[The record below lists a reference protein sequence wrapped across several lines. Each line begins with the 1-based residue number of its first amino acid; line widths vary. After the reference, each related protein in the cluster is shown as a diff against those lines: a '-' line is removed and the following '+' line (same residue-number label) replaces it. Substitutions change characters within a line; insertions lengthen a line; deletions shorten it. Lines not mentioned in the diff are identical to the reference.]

1 MSART
6 GLRVVVVGASGALG
20 TELVSVLA
28 ERRFPAA
35 DLIPLATERS
45 MGNEIEFRGDSVPLL
60 TEVPRLEATDLV
72 FLCAPPAI
80 SLDHAGRALRAGVP
94 CFDLSGALA
103 GQPDVPLLVAD
114 LAAPPD
120 LTKPLLAM
128 PGGAAAAVALAVAP
142 LAAEA
147 GLSRLVATSLAAVS
161 GAGTQGVESLS
172 REVLALFNQEEP
184 PDPDLFGRPV
194 AFDCLPAVG
203 DVNGDGGTATELALM
218 RDVPRLLDLSDLAVA
233 ATVVQV
239 PTFHG
244 HGISLALELERPL
257 DPVRAADLL
266 GKAPGVLFQH
276 DPSGPSTRAAVGDEH
291 VRVGRLRLDTSVP
304 AGLLLWVA
312 ADVVRLCAVNAV
324 RLAEARWAAG

>member
-1 MSART
+1 VSARSE
-6 GLRVVVVGASGALG
+6 LRVVVVGASGALG
-20 TELVSVLA
+20 TELVSVLD

-45 MGNEIEFRGDSVPLL
+45 MGNEIEFRGDAYPLL

-94 CFDLSGALA
+94 CVDLSGALA
-103 GQPDVPLLVAD
+103 GQPDVPLLIADFAAPAD
-114 LAAPPD
+114 LV
-120 LTKPLLAM
+120 KPLLAI

-147 GLSRLVATSLAAVS
+147 GLTRLVATGLAAASVA
-161 GAGTQGVESLS
+161 GAQGVESLS
-172 REVLALFNQEEP
+172 REVLALFNQEEA
-184 PDPDLFGRPV
+184 PDPDTFGRPV

-203 DVNGDGGTATELALM
+203 ELDGDGGTESELALR
-218 RDVPRLLDLSDLAVA
+218 RDVPRLLGRPDLRVA

-244 HGISLALELERPL
+244 HGISLALELERCLEPA
-257 DPVRAADLL
+257 RAAELL
-266 GKAPGVLFQH
+266 TKAPGVAFQH
-276 DPSGPSTRAAVGDEH
+276 DPSGPTTRAAVGDEH
-291 VRVGRLRLDTSVP
+291 VRVGRLRVDTSVP
-304 AGLLLWVA
+304 AGLQLWVA
-312 ADVVRLCAVNAV
+312 ADVVRLSAVQAV

>member
-1 MSART
+1 VSARSE
-6 GLRVVVVGASGALG
+6 LRVVVVGASGALG
-20 TELVSVLA
+20 TELVSVLD

-45 MGNEIEFRGDSVPLL
+45 MGNEIEFRGDAYPLL

-94 CFDLSGALA
+94 CVDLSGALA
-103 GQPDVPLLVAD
+103 GQPDVPLLIADFAAPAD
-114 LAAPPD
+114 LV
-120 LTKPLLAM
+120 KPLLAI

-147 GLSRLVATSLAAVS
+147 GLTRLVATGLAAASVA
-161 GAGTQGVESLS
+161 GAQGVESLS
-172 REVLALFNQEEP
+172 REVLALFNQEEA
-184 PDPDLFGRPV
+184 PDPDTFGRRV

-203 DVNGDGGTATELALM
+203 ELYGDGGTELLG
-218 RDVPRLLDLSDLAVA
+218 RPDLRVA

-244 HGISLALELERPL
+244 HGISLALELERCLEPA
-257 DPVRAADLL
+257 RAAELL
-266 GKAPGVLFQH
+266 AKAPGVAFQH
-276 DPSGPSTRAAVGDEH
+276 DPSGPTTRAAVGDED
-291 VRVGRLRLDTSVP
+291 VRVGRLRVDTSVP
-304 AGLLLWVA
+304 AGLQLWVA
-312 ADVVRLCAVNAV
+312 ADVVRLSAVQAV

>member
-1 MSART
+1 
-6 GLRVVVVGASGALG
+6 VVVGASGALG
-20 TELVSVLA
+20 TELVSVLD

-35 DLIPLATERS
+35 DLILLATERS
-45 MGNEIEFRGDSVPLL
+45 VGNEIEFRGDAYPLL

-80 SLDHAGRALRAGVP
+80 SLDHAGQALRAGVP

-114 LAAPPD
+114 LGAPPD
-120 LTKPLLAM
+120 VAKPLLAT
-128 PGGAAAAVALAVAP
+128 PAGAAAAVALVVAP

-147 GLSRLVATSLAAVS
+147 GLRRLVATALAAVS
-161 GAGTQGVESLS
+161 GAGAQGVESLS
-172 REVLALFNQEEP
+172 REVLALFNQDEP
-184 PDPDLFGRPV
+184 PDPDTFGRPV

-203 DVNGDGGTATELALM
+203 DVNGDGGTASELALT
-218 RDVPRLLDLSDLAVA
+218 RDVPRLLGCPDLAVA

-244 HGISLALELERPL
+244 HGICLALELERTL
-257 DPVRAADLL
+257 DPIRAAELL
-266 GKAPGVLFQH
+266 GKAPGVIFQH

-291 VRVGRLRLDTSVP
+291 VRVGRVRVDPSVP
-304 AGLLLWVA
+304 AGLLLWVVS
-312 ADVVRLCAVNAV
+312 DVVRLSAVNAV
-324 RLAEARWAAG
+324 RLAEARLAAG

>member
-1 MSART
+1 VSARSE
-6 GLRVVVVGASGALG
+6 LRVVVVGATGALG
-20 TELVSVLA
+20 TELVSVLD

-45 MGNEIEFRGDSVPLL
+45 VGNEIEFRGQAYPLL

-80 SLDHAGRALRAGVP
+80 SLEHAGRALRAGVA

-103 GQPDVPLLVAD
+103 GQPDVPLLIPD
-114 LAAPPD
+114 LAAPRD
-120 LTKPLLAM
+120 LAQPLLAM

-142 LAAEA
+142 LAAEG
-147 GLSRLVATSLAAVS
+147 GLKRLVATALAAVS
-161 GAGTQGVESLS
+161 GAGVQGVESLS
-172 REVLALFNQEEP
+172 REVLALFNQDEP
-184 PDPDLFGRPV
+184 PDPDAFGRPV

-203 DVNGDGGTATELALM
+203 DVNGDGSTESELALT
-218 RDVPRLLDLSDLAVA
+218 RDVPRLLGRPDLAVA

-257 DPVRAADLL
+257 EPTRAAELL
-266 GKAPGVLFQH
+266 GKASGVIFQH
-276 DPSGPSTRAAVGDEH
+276 EPSGPTTRAAIGDEH
-291 VRVGRLRLDTSVP
+291 VRVGRLRVDASVP
-304 AGLLLWVA
+304 AGLLLWVV
-312 ADVVRLCAVNAV
+312 ADVVRLSAVNAV